1 MDTKVIKSEYE
12 KFNIPKE
19 RIPDYDNDP
28 NKLMGKYKKCSILTY
43 GRTTYSDS
51 TEEHTG
57 IKKEYQGCHWLP
69 FDKFIPIETH
79 RKD

>member
-1 MDTKVIKSEYE
+1 MNTKVTKSEYE

-43 GRTTYSDS
+43 GRITYSDS
-51 TEEHTG
+51 SVEHTVITG
-57 IKKEYQGCHWLP
+57 
-69 FDKFIPIETH
+69 
-79 RKD
+79 KDAF

>member
-28 NKLMGKYKKCSILTY
+28 NKLMGKYKKCSILNY

-51 TEEHTG
+51 SVEPAK
-57 IKKEYQGCHWLP
+57 ILNK
-69 FDKFIPIETH
+69 
-79 RKD
+79 